1 MELIKYDP
9 LAADGV
15 CSVQLSMNHSVTLG
29 HLGTRVPQLVVLD
42 QNCLRSS
49 SFTFFFTS
57 FYALKSE
64 LVLIT
69 IFRSPNDWKGK

>member
-15 CSVQLSMNHSVTLG
+15 CSVQLSMNHSVTLATWG
-29 HLGTRVPQLVVLD
+29 REYPNWLFWIKTVYGVVHLL
-42 QNCLRSS
+42 
-49 SFTFFFTS
+49 FFTS